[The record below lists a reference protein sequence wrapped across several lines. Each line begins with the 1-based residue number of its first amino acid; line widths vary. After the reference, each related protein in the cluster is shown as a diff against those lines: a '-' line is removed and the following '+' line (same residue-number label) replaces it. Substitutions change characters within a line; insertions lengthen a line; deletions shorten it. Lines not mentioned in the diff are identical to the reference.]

1 MQINKLFA
9 KPEAALTVLSN
20 YLAQQNRIIESQLI
34 EINQSEKTA
43 IQEALAKNSD
53 IERNY
58 NPEKIDEIK
67 RKIDEITQTQ
77 EDSSENQLQNIL
89 KLSPLY
95 DELMRLEGDYEYD
108 IQAQYINIY
117 NEQRSYLQ
125 GEFSSIQNNSN
136 LVLVYSQLEI
146 SLKEICGELKKE
158 LNLPIYV
165 GELKG
170 DDMQSVSKYLTKF
183 CGVSGNLFSSS
194 DWKFLDTMRKVR
206 NSIVHNANDISFLL
220 REDVKLVETQNYLLE
235 MNNIDGVTIRE
246 SKIFI
251 TSSTLVEQTIEK
263 IKSFYFSL
271 RMELAKHRRNK

>member
-20 YLAQQNRIIESQLI
+20 YLAQQNRIIESQLS

-95 DELMRLEGDYEYD
+95 AELMRLEGDYDND

-125 GEFSSIQNNSN
+125 GEFSS
-136 LVLVYSQLEI
+136 VYSQLEI